1 MAKSSAESFLKQS
14 TIWRRKVAKMDQK
27 NERSYRWGAVIACAI
42 LVIVVTPV
50 LYNKWGNTSSN
61 QDKSLVASSEHKGI
75 IRLAGV
81 TAAFY
86 LPLMVA
92 HDEKLFEKY
101 GYSSELTLFN
111 NNNDM
116 MNALLHGDADVSA
129 LGSGGAFALE
139 AQSPGRVRFVYGQ
152 NNRSYSL
159 LVPTNSRISSLG
171 GLKGKRIGTWPS
183 PTPPV
188 LLHLLLD
195 KPTGSQFEIVP
206 IEFRFMNQALKRG
219 EVDALFNTD
228 VFTQQA
234 VESSAAQFLS
244 KFPLE
249 EYVMKPFFNGGGLVL
264 GDLEAQR
271 PGMSK
276 AINGALEDAVK
287 MINDQPSVIQRALI
301 KNLGVSPS
309 VASAAPVDEFILVR
323 NVDITKAQAVADIFR
338 KSGVLSKAIDVGH
351 MFPKER

>member
-1 MAKSSAESFLKQS
+1 MDPKTARGYRLGAL
-14 TIWRRKVAKMDQK
+14 VALLLL
-27 NERSYRWGAVIACAI
+27 AVSVAPVI
-42 LVIVVTPV
+42 LS
-50 LYNKWGNTSSN
+50 KWGSTSSS
-61 QDKSLVASSEHKGI
+61 QDKLPGKDVGRRGV

-92 HDEKLFEKY
+92 HDEKLFAKY
-101 GYSSELTLFN
+101 GYDSDLVLFN

-116 MNALLHGDADVSA
+116 MNSLLHGDADVSA

-159 LVPTNSRISSLG
+159 LVARNSPISSLE

-195 KPTGSQFEIVP
+195 KPTGTKFEIIP
-206 IEFRFMNQALKRG
+206 IEFRFMNQALKKG
-219 EVDALFNTD
+219 DVDALFNTD

-234 VESSAAQFLS
+234 IDSAIGRFLS

-249 EYVMKPFFNGGGLVL
+249 ENVMKPFFNGGGLIL
-264 GDLEAQR
+264 GDLQSRR
-271 PGMSK
+271 PDMVK
-276 AINGALEDAVK
+276 AIRGGLDDAIR
-287 MINDQPSVIQRALI
+287 MMHDAPSVAQRALV
-301 KNLGVSPS
+301 KNLGVSQNI
-309 VASAAPVDEFILVR
+309 AAAAPVDEFVLTR
-323 NVDITKAQAVADIFR
+323 DIDIAKAQDVANIFR
-338 KSGVLSKAIDVGH
+338 NAGILSKAIDVRG
-351 MFPKER
+351 MFLKEK